1 MSVLAHLEELRSR
14 LTRMIIAAFLGF
26 LVCYYFHDTILEV
39 MIRPLKMVLPNSSII
54 QTTELTEA
62 FFVNMKA
69 AFVAGIFLV
78 SPYLFYQI
86 WSFIAPGLYA
96 EERKL
101 AVPVSIF
108 TALCFVSGAAFGY
121 FIVFPYGFTFL
132 ANYGVGQ
139 ITFNPKLAEY
149 YSMALRLLIAF
160 GIIFEMPVFVFFL
173 ARFGIVTH
181 QWLRTKRRMAI
192 VILFVV
198 AAIVCPNPDV
208 VSMMLMAMPMVIL
221 YEVSI
226 WVAYFFG
233 KKPKDKED
241 LPAATE
247 DQPAPAEET
256 TAEASVDGAPQ
267 EAQEDEKKS

>member
-1 MSVLAHLEELRSR
+1 MSLLSHLEELRSR
-14 LTRMIIAAFLGF
+14 LTRMIIAALLGF
-26 LVCYYFHDTILEV
+26 AVCYYFHATILEV
-39 MIRPLKMVLPNSSII
+39 MLRPLKMVLPGNSTI

-101 AVPVSIF
+101 AVPVGIF

-132 ANYGVGQ
+132 AHYGVGQ
-139 ITFNPKLAEY
+139 ITFNPKLAQY
-149 YSMALRLLIAF
+149 YSMALGLLFAF
-160 GIIFEMPVFVFFL
+160 GIIFEMPIFVFFL

-181 QWLRTKRRMAI
+181 QWLRAKRRMAI
-192 VILFVV
+192 VVLFVV

-208 VSMMLMAMPMVIL
+208 VSMMLMATPMVLL

-233 KKPKDKED
+233 KKPKDKD
-241 LPAATE
+241 LPVPTE
-247 DQPAPAEET
+247 GQPTQAEEAT
-256 TAEASVDGAPQ
+256 TDSSPETDKTPGP
-267 EAQEDEKKS
+267 